1 MHAVVSEP
9 LPEHDEKTDAV
20 LMYAEQNVTVLSTDR
35 IRTQVREVYKILR
48 PGGRDYGEVFVPF
61 NSPEQKVVNLHG
73 WCIPAQGKDY
83 EVKDKDAVELSV
95 PKIEGAELVTDLR
108 AKAIRIPAPDPGNVI
123 GYEYEVESQ
132 PLVLQDA
139 WEFQE
144 RAPVRESHYSLNLP
158 AGWEYKASWL
168 NYPEV
173 TATAG
178 VGGSTQ
184 WVVHDVKGVRGEE
197 EMPPMQGV
205 LGQLIVAF
213 FPPGGLTARNGFS
226 NWREM
231 GIWMGNLE
239 NGRYAAS
246 TEMKQKVTELTS
258 SAPNTLAKMR
268 VLARFVQDDIRYVA
282 IELGIGGWQPHV
294 ASDVFMHK
302 YGDCKD
308 KANLMRALLGEIG
321 VEAYQVAI
329 NTERGSITPQTPAYR
344 GFDHEITAIRLP
356 SDVQD
361 PSLIAIYQHPKL
373 GRLLFFDPTDEVT
386 PLGQIRGDLQA
397 NYALL
402 VTPDGGE
409 LVELPEQPAIMNS
422 IARSGKLSL
431 DATGQLS
438 GHISE
443 VRLGDRAAAERF
455 RLRTVTKDTDRIQPI
470 ESLLA
475 GSLADFRITSATL
488 VNPTRSDLPF
498 GYEYSFQSSN
508 YAQHA
513 GNLLLVRPR
522 VLGSRSS
529 ALLETKEPRQF
540 PIEFPGP
547 EKSSDTFDIAV
558 PAGYVVDDLPPPVN
572 VDFSFASYHSN
583 TEASGNTIHYTRTFE
598 IKELSVPVSKAGE
611 LKQLYRT
618 IAGDERNTAVLKPV
632 TP

>member
-1 MHAVVSEP
+1 
-9 LPEHDEKTDAV
+9 
-20 LMYAEQNVTVLSTDR
+20 
-35 IRTQVREVYKILR
+35 
-48 PGGRDYGEVFVPF
+48 
-61 NSPEQKVVNLHG
+61 
-73 WCIPAQGKDY
+73 
-83 EVKDKDAVELSV
+83 
-95 PKIEGAELVTDLR
+95 
-108 AKAIRIPAPDPGNVI
+108 
-123 GYEYEVESQ
+123 
-132 PLVLQDA
+132 
-139 WEFQE
+139 
-144 RAPVRESHYSLNLP
+144 
-158 AGWEYKASWL
+158 
-168 NYPEV
+168 
-173 TATAG
+173 
-178 VGGSTQ
+178 
-184 WVVHDVKGVRGEE
+184 
-197 EMPPMQGV
+197 
-205 LGQLIVAF
+205 
-213 FPPGGLTARNGFS
+213 
-226 NWREM
+226 
-231 GIWMGNLE
+231 
-239 NGRYAAS
+239 
-246 TEMKQKVTELTS
+246 
-258 SAPNTLAKMR
+258 MR

-488 VNPTRSDLPF
+488 VNPARSDLPF

-529 ALLETKEPRQF
+529 ALLETK
-540 PIEFPGP
+540 GA
-547 EKSSDTFDIAV
+547 TAV
-558 PAGYVVDDLPPPVN
+558 PHRIPRPR
-572 VDFSFASYHSN
+572 
-583 TEASGNTIHYTRTFE
+583 E
-598 IKELSVPVSKAGE
+598 
-611 LKQLYRT
+611 KQ
-618 IAGDERNTAVLKPV
+618 
-632 TP
+632 